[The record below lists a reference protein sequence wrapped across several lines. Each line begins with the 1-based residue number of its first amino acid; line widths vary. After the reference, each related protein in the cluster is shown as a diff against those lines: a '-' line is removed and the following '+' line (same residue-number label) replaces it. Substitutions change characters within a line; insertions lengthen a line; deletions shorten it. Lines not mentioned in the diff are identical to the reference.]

1 MSSAETIYATFDPY
15 QQWLGIPPHE
25 QPPNHY
31 RLLGVPLFE
40 PDTQAI
46 ANAADRLLAFF
57 GSVTDPVYAQPASRL
72 YTEVLTARNT
82 LTQYHFRAQ
91 YDQWLQQVCGF
102 SAPAAPVANVYPP
115 QSTPPAPYG
124 QSTPHP
130 SYGFVAPGTASA
142 SVGNYASPPG
152 ATYPSPPIA
161 ASSSL
166 YPPGMASPS
175 WNSAPSVPN
184 PAAIPQS
191 PQPASTHSVGTLETA
206 PSSLFPPP
214 RTKQGSSSEVSQ
226 PATSPPPADPNHVVG
241 PLMPP
246 SKRGEKVES
255 VQPPASQPST
265 LPAGLGPTIPQPS
278 AMNQPNTAASGNNS
292 SLLPPSSANM
302 FGVPRTVPVPSV
314 PLMPAPLPMAPQ
326 QPAAP
331 PPEMGHAGWQ
341 VGSPS
346 TETPSIAPVI
356 TPRRSKPPGM
366 IIASGVALVIGV
378 LVIAFV
384 PAGGRPRP
392 RPQTIAQVTPPPGTT
407 PEPADVLRP
416 PPPPNQPP
424 DSTPTV
430 TTPPDNT
437 PPDTTPPDNT
447 PPDTTPPKTSPP
459 KLENPTTVIRPPNK
473 NEPSTRMPTD
483 LPPDT
488 TPIPTTPTTTKNPDP
503 SPAVSALDP
512 AAAQKLAN
520 DLNNVRLALARREM
534 DLALERLNV
543 VRGLKLPPKEQ
554 ADVNRLIALHEHLE
568 LFWKAVSTAM
578 GDLKDADDITV
589 KGTTVAVVEASPTKL
604 ILRVQG
610 QNRTYQVQSLTP
622 TLAMFL
628 AQRWFKPIPSSKIFL
643 GSFYAMDQQGDREEA
658 RRLWEEARQGG
669 AAERDAV
676 ESLLPELAI
685 PLQAP
690 ME

>member
-1 MSSAETIYATFDPY
+1 
-15 QQWLGIPPHE
+15 
-25 QPPNHY
+25 
-31 RLLGVPLFE
+31 
-40 PDTQAI
+40 
-46 ANAADRLLAFF
+46 
-57 GSVTDPVYAQPASRL
+57 
-72 YTEVLTARNT
+72 
-82 LTQYHFRAQ
+82 
-91 YDQWLQQVCGF
+91 
-102 SAPAAPVANVYPP
+102 
-115 QSTPPAPYG
+115 
-124 QSTPHP
+124 
-130 SYGFVAPGTASA
+130 
-142 SVGNYASPPG
+142 
-152 ATYPSPPIA
+152 
-161 ASSSL
+161 
-166 YPPGMASPS
+166 
-175 WNSAPSVPN
+175 
-184 PAAIPQS
+184 
-191 PQPASTHSVGTLETA
+191 
-206 PSSLFPPP
+206 
-214 RTKQGSSSEVSQ
+214 
-226 PATSPPPADPNHVVG
+226 
-241 PLMPP
+241 
-246 SKRGEKVES
+246 
-255 VQPPASQPST
+255 
-265 LPAGLGPTIPQPS
+265 
-278 AMNQPNTAASGNNS
+278 
-292 SLLPPSSANM
+292 
-302 FGVPRTVPVPSV
+302 
-314 PLMPAPLPMAPQ
+314 
-326 QPAAP
+326 
-331 PPEMGHAGWQ
+331 
-341 VGSPS
+341 
-346 TETPSIAPVI
+346 
-356 TPRRSKPPGM
+356 
-366 IIASGVALVIGV
+366 
-378 LVIAFV
+378 
-384 PAGGRPRP
+384 
-392 RPQTIAQVTPPPGTT
+392 
-407 PEPADVLRP
+407 
-416 PPPPNQPP
+416 
-424 DSTPTV
+424 
-430 TTPPDNT
+430 
-437 PPDTTPPDNT
+437 
-447 PPDTTPPKTSPP
+447 
-459 KLENPTTVIRPPNK
+459 
-473 NEPSTRMPTD
+473 MPTD